1 MPALRG
7 ERSLLRRLPGAYRAA
22 LTVSRAW
29 SSASTRV
36 CASQDAAAGEARA
49 DGGDGEAAI
58 PGSKARAPAV
68 AIAAVVAVLC
78 FAPAALADESPPPT
92 PPASTTPDAPPPDP
106 YHPPAPSS
114 KPKTSAPKRS
124 VPVVH
129 SAPTV
134 RTRSYAPPVTQRNY
148 TPPVT
153 HAAAP
158 VRSAPTHRVKHARV
172 KKVAA
177 HKSRKHV
184 VRRHLAPKPVKVTFA
199 PFADLAATADI
210 SLPAGDGSHRDRYL
224 WLAGFAFAVLAVA
237 GLSLQLLS
245 TRFFQVRVE

>member
-1 MPALRG
+1 MPAPGG

-36 CASQDAAAGEARA
+36 CASQDATAGEARA

-129 SAPTV
+129 SAPTP
-134 RTRSYAPPVTQRNY
+134 RTRSYAPPVTQRSY

-172 KKVAA
+172 KKPA
-177 HKSRKHV
+177 HKPRKHV
-184 VRRHLAPKPVKVTFA
+184 VVHRHVAPKPVKVTFA
-199 PFADLAATADI
+199 PFADLVATADI
-210 SLPAGDGSHRDRYL
+210 SLSTDDGGRRDRYL
-224 WLAGFAFAVLAVA
+224 QFAGLAFALLAAA
-237 GLSLQLLS
+237 GLSLHVTALRS
-245 TRFFQVRVE
+245 AGVTR

>member
-1 MPALRG
+1 
-7 ERSLLRRLPGAYRAA
+7 LLRRLPGAYRAA

-36 CASQDAAAGEARA
+36 CASQDATAGEARA

-114 KPKTSAPKRS
+114 KPKTSAPRRS
-124 VPVVH
+124 APVVH
-129 SAPTV
+129 SAPTP
-134 RTRSYAPPVTQRNY
+134 RTRSY

-153 HAAAP
+153 QAAPP
-158 VRSAPTHRVKHARV
+158 VRSAPTHRVKHVRV

-177 HKSRKHV
+177 HKARKRV
-184 VRRHLAPKPVKVTFA
+184 VRRHVAPKPVKVTFA
-199 PFADLAATADI
+199 PFADLAATADV
-210 SLPAGDGSHRDRYL
+210 SLPADD
-224 WLAGFAFAVLAVA
+224 
-237 GLSLQLLS
+237 
-245 TRFFQVRVE
+245 